1 MERIVSMVHGNPA
14 KNFKKGVVPMAW
26 DDQQSPW
33 GKKKGPQTPEELIA
47 LLLDKIKA
55 FFDGGAGEGGQS
67 GPGSSRPGAN
77 TPGGGLF
84 GGIGRFG
91 LIIGVLLLANILYS
105 SFYTIAPGEQGV
117 VLRFG
122 KYVKTTSSGLNFKLP
137 LMDEVIKVD
146 VENVRKEEFGFRTV
160 VAGQRSEF
168 AKAGYEAESLML
180 TSDRNVIDLEWI
192 IQYKVQDPIFFAFKV
207 KDVRQAVRDISE
219 VALRRIVGNMTFD
232 YVLSNR
238 EMLAANTQREV
249 QDSLDRYQ
257 AGVKIVTV
265 QFQDVNPP
273 EHVKPSFNEVNEAD
287 QDMKRLVN
295 EAEEA
300 YNREVPKARGD
311 ALKMLEEAQGYA
323 VERVNLAQGEASR
336 FLAILK
342 EYKGGQDVTR
352 RRMYLETMQEVL
364 PNVAEIYVVDGEK
377 GGLLPFLDVRGQRK
391 ATSTAP

>member
-1 MERIVSMVHGNPA
+1 
-14 KNFKKGVVPMAW
+14 MAW
-26 DDQQSPW
+26 DDQDQQPPW
-33 GKKKGPQTPEELIA
+33 GKKKGPQTPEEVIA
-47 LLLDKIKA
+47 LLLGKIKE
-55 FFDGGAGEGGQS
+55 FFEGGSGGGAKGGAGTS
-67 GPGSSRPGAN
+67 GRPTPNIPGA
-77 TPGGGLF
+77 GLLGRF
-84 GGIGRFG
+84 GGIG
-91 LIIGVLLLANILYS
+91 LVIGIFFLGNFLYS
-105 SFYTIAPGEQGV
+105 AFYTIAPGEKGV

-137 LMDEVIKVD
+137 FMDEVIKVD
-146 VENVRKEEFGFRTV
+146 VENVRKEEFGFRTKTP
-160 VAGQRSEF
+160 GQRTEF
-168 AKAGYEAESLML
+168 EKTGYGAESLML

-207 KDVRQAVRDISE
+207 KDVKQAVRDISE

-238 EMLAANTQREV
+238 EMLAAATQREV
-249 QDSLDRYQ
+249 QESLDRYQ

-265 QFQDVNPP
+265 QLQDVNPP
-273 EHVKPSFNEVNEAD
+273 EHVKPAFNEVNEAD

-295 EAEEA
+295 EAEES

-311 ALKMLEEAQGYA
+311 AKKMLEEAQGYA

-364 PNVAEIYVVDGEK
+364 PKVAEIYVVDGDK
-377 GGLLPFLDVRGQRK
+377 GGLLPFLDVRGGNK
-391 ATSTAP
+391 ATPKAP

>member
-1 MERIVSMVHGNPA
+1 
-14 KNFKKGVVPMAW
+14 MAW
-26 DDQQSPW
+26 DDQQPPW
-33 GKKKGPQTPEELIA
+33 GKKKGPQTPEEVIA
-47 LLLDKIKA
+47 LLLSKIKE
-55 FFDGGAGEGGQS
+55 FFEGGSGGGEKGAAGGGAG
-67 GPGSSRPGAN
+67 RPGPQI
-77 TPGGGLF
+77 PGAGLF
-84 GGIGRFG
+84 ANLGRLG
-91 LIIGVLLLANILYS
+91 LLVGVLFLAAFLYS
-105 SFYTIAPGEQGV
+105 AFYTIAPGEKGV

-137 LMDEVIKVD
+137 FMDEVIKID
-146 VENVRKEEFGFRTV
+146 VENVRKEEFGFRTKTP
-160 VAGQRSEF
+160 GQRTEF
-168 AKAGYEAESLML
+168 EKTGYGAESLML

-207 KDVRQAVRDISE
+207 KDVKQAVRDISE

-238 EMLAANTQREV
+238 EMLAAATQREV
-249 QDSLDRYQ
+249 QESLDRYQ

-265 QFQDVNPP
+265 QLQDVNPP
-273 EHVKPSFNEVNEAD
+273 EHVKPAFNEVNEAD

-311 ALKMLEEAQGYA
+311 AKKMLEEAQGYA

-364 PNVAEIYVVDGEK
+364 PKVSEIYVVDGDK
-377 GGLLPFLDVRGQRK
+377 GGLLPFLDVRGGSK
-391 ATSTAP
+391 ATPKAP

>member
-1 MERIVSMVHGNPA
+1 
-14 KNFKKGVVPMAW
+14 MAF

-47 LLLDKIKA
+47 LLLNKLKE
-55 FFDGGAGEGGQS
+55 FFDGGSGGGKQGGSGTGDSSTPGSS
-67 GPGSSRPGAN
+67 GPGLL
-77 TPGGGLF
+77 GGL
-84 GGIGRFG
+84 GRFG
-91 LIIGVLLLANILYS
+91 LIIGILFVINIVYS
-105 SFYTIAPGEQGV
+105 AFYTIAPGEKGV

-146 VENVRKEEFGFRTV
+146 VENVRKEEFGFRTKV
-160 VAGQRSEF
+160 PGQRTEYQKTGF
-168 AKAGYEAESLML
+168 DAESLML

-192 IQYKVQDPIFFAFKV
+192 IQYKVQDPILFAFKV
-207 KDVRQAVRDISE
+207 KDVKQAVRDSSE

-238 EMLAANTQREV
+238 EMLAAATQRDV
-249 QDSLDRYQ
+249 QASLDRYQ

-265 QFQDVNPP
+265 QLQDVNPP
-273 EHVKPSFNEVNEAD
+273 EKVKPAFNEVNEAD

-311 ALKMLEEAQGYA
+311 AKKMLEEAQGYA

-342 EYKGGQDVTR
+342 EYKGGPDVTR

-364 PNVAEIYVVDGEK
+364 PKVSEIYVIDGNK
-377 GGLLPFLDVRGQRK
+377 GGLLPFLDVRGQSKTTSK
-391 ATSTAP
+391 AP

>member
-1 MERIVSMVHGNPA
+1 
-14 KNFKKGVVPMAW
+14 MAF

-47 LLLDKIKA
+47 LLLNKLKE
-55 FFDGGAGEGGQS
+55 FFDGGSGGGKQGGS
-67 GPGSSRPGAN
+67 GPGIF
-77 TPGGGLF
+77 GGL
-84 GGIGRFG
+84 GRLG
-91 LIIGVLLLANILYS
+91 VIIGIFLLINIVYS
-105 SFYTIAPGEQGV
+105 AFYTIAPGEKGV

-122 KYVKTTSSGLNFKLP
+122 KYVKATSSGLNFKLP
-137 LMDEVIKVD
+137 LVDEVIKVD
-146 VENVRKEEFGFRTV
+146 VENVRKEEFGFRTKV
-160 VAGQRSEF
+160 PGQRTEYQKTGF
-168 AKAGYEAESLML
+168 DAESLML

-192 IQYKVQDPIFFAFKV
+192 IQYKVQDPILFAFRV
-207 KDVRQAVRDISE
+207 KDVKQAVRDSSE

-238 EMLAANTQREV
+238 EMLAAATQREV
-249 QDSLDRYQ
+249 QASLDRYQ

-265 QFQDVNPP
+265 QLQDVNPP
-273 EHVKPSFNEVNEAD
+273 EKVKPAFNEVNEAD

-311 ALKMLEEAQGYA
+311 AKKMLEEAQGYA

-342 EYKGGQDVTR
+342 EYQGGPDVTR

-364 PNVAEIYVVDGEK
+364 PKVSEIYVIDGNK
-377 GGLLPFLDVRGQRK
+377 GGLLPFLDVRGESKGTPK
-391 ATSTAP
+391 AP

>member
-1 MERIVSMVHGNPA
+1 
-14 KNFKKGVVPMAW
+14 MAL
-26 DDQQSPW
+26 DDREPQPPW

-47 LLLDKIKA
+47 LLLNKLKE
-55 FFDGGAGEGGQS
+55 FFDGGSGEKGTTGSGGRSGQDVSGAG
-67 GPGSSRPGAN
+67 P
-77 TPGGGLF
+77 F
-84 GGIGRFG
+84 GNIGRLG
-91 LIIGVLLLANILYS
+91 SVIGIFLLANVLYS

-122 KYVKTTSSGLNFKLP
+122 KYTKTTSPGLNFKLP

-146 VENVRKEEFGFRTV
+146 VENVRKEEFGFRTKIP
-160 VAGQRSEF
+160 GQRTEF
-168 AKAGYEAESLML
+168 EKTGYGGESLML

-207 KDVRQAVRDISE
+207 KDVKQAVRDISE

-311 ALKMLEEAQGYA
+311 AKKMLEEAHGYA
-323 VERVNLAQGEASR
+323 VERVNLAKGEASR

-364 PNVAEIYVVDGEK
+364 PKVAEIYVVDGDK
-377 GGLLPFLDVRGQRK
+377 GGIFPFLDVRGGRK
-391 ATSTAP
+391 VAPTTP

>member
-1 MERIVSMVHGNPA
+1 
-14 KNFKKGVVPMAW
+14 MAF

-33 GKKKGPQTPEELIA
+33 GKKKGPQTPEELIV
-47 LLLDKIKA
+47 LLLNKLKE
-55 FFDGGAGEGGQS
+55 FFDGVGSGEKGRPGTGGRLGPDLFGS
-67 GPGSSRPGAN
+67 GPLAN
-77 TPGGGLF
+77 LGK
-84 GGIGRFG
+84 FG
-91 LIIGVLLLANILYS
+91 LLIGVFFLGSLLFSA
-105 SFYTIAPGEQGV
+105 FYTIAPGEQGV

-122 KYVKTTSSGLNFKLP
+122 RYVKTTSPGLNFKLP
-137 LMDEVIKVD
+137 FMDEVIKVD
-146 VENVRKEEFGFRTV
+146 VENVRKEEFGFRTKTP
-160 VAGQRSEF
+160 GQRTEF
-168 AKAGYEAESLML
+168 EKTGYGAESLML

-207 KDVRQAVRDISE
+207 KDVKQAVRDISE
-219 VALRRIVGNMTFD
+219 VVLRRIVGNMTFD

-238 EMLAANTQREV
+238 EMLASATQREV
-249 QDSLDRYQ
+249 QESLDRYQ

-265 QFQDVNPP
+265 QLQDVNPP

-295 EAEEA
+295 EAEES

-311 ALKMLEEAQGYA
+311 AKKMLEEAQGYA

-342 EYKGGQDVTR
+342 EYKGGPEVTR

-364 PNVAEIYVVDGEK
+364 PKVTEIYVVDGDK
-377 GGLLPFLDVRGQRK
+377 GGILPFLDVRGGHK
-391 ATSTAP
+391 ATSKAP

>member
-1 MERIVSMVHGNPA
+1 
-14 KNFKKGVVPMAW
+14 MAW
-26 DDQQSPW
+26 DDQDQQSPW

-47 LLLDKIKA
+47 LLLNKLKE
-55 FFDGGAGEGGQS
+55 FFDGGIGGGKKGGSGTNDSPTPGSS
-67 GPGSSRPGAN
+67 GPGLL
-77 TPGGGLF
+77 GGL
-84 GGIGRFG
+84 GRFG
-91 LIIGVLLLANILYS
+91 LIIGILFLLNIVYS
-105 SFYTIAPGEQGV
+105 AFYTIAPGEKGV

-122 KYVKTTSSGLNFKLP
+122 RYVKTTSSGLNFKLP

-146 VENVRKEEFGFRTV
+146 VENVRKEEFGFRTKV
-160 VAGQRSEF
+160 PGQRTEYQKTGF
-168 AKAGYEAESLML
+168 DAESLML

-192 IQYKVQDPIFFAFKV
+192 IQYKVQDPILFAFKV
-207 KDVRQAVRDISE
+207 KDVKQAVRDSSE

-238 EMLAANTQREV
+238 EMLAAGTQREV
-249 QDSLDRYQ
+249 QASLDRYQ

-265 QFQDVNPP
+265 QLQDVNPP
-273 EHVKPSFNEVNEAD
+273 EKVKPAFNEVNEAD

-295 EAEEA
+295 EAEES

-311 ALKMLEEAQGYA
+311 AKKMLEEAQGYA

-342 EYKGGQDVTR
+342 EYKGGPDVTR

-364 PNVAEIYVVDGEK
+364 PKVTEIYVVDGNK
-377 GGLLPFLDVRGQRK
+377 GGILPFLDVRGESKGTPK
-391 ATSTAP
+391 AP

>member
-1 MERIVSMVHGNPA
+1 
-14 KNFKKGVVPMAW
+14 MAW
-26 DDQQSPW
+26 DDQQPPW
-33 GKKKGPQTPEELIA
+33 GRKKGPQTPEEVIA
-47 LLLDKIKA
+47 LLLTKLKE
-55 FFDGGAGEGGQS
+55 FFEGGSGGGEKGPAGGDAGRPGPQIPGAGLF
-67 GPGSSRPGAN
+67 AN
-77 TPGGGLF
+77 FGRLGLLV
-84 GGIGRFG
+84 GIVF
-91 LIIGVLLLANILYS
+91 LAAFLFS
-105 SFYTIAPGEQGV
+105 SFYTIAPGEKGV

-137 LMDEVIKVD
+137 FMDEVIKID
-146 VENVRKEEFGFRTV
+146 VENVRKEEFGFRTKTP
-160 VAGQRSEF
+160 GQRTEF
-168 AKAGYEAESLML
+168 EKTGYGAESLML

-207 KDVRQAVRDISE
+207 KDVKQAVRDISE

-238 EMLAANTQREV
+238 EMLAAATQREV
-249 QDSLDRYQ
+249 QESLDRYQ

-265 QFQDVNPP
+265 QLQDVNPP
-273 EHVKPSFNEVNEAD
+273 EHVKPAFNEVNEAD

-295 EAEEA
+295 EAEES

-311 ALKMLEEAQGYA
+311 AKKMLEEAQGYA

-364 PNVAEIYVVDGEK
+364 PKVSEIYVVDGDK
-377 GGLLPFLDVRGQRK
+377 GGLLPFLDVRGGNKGTPK
-391 ATSTAP
+391 AP

>member
-1 MERIVSMVHGNPA
+1 
-14 KNFKKGVVPMAW
+14 MAW
-26 DDQQSPW
+26 DDQNQQPPW

-47 LLLDKIKA
+47 LLLNKLKE
-55 FFDGGAGEGGQS
+55 FFDGSSGGGEKSPSGSGGQPGQNAS
-67 GPGSSRPGAN
+67 GPGP
-77 TPGGGLF
+77 F
-84 GGIGRFG
+84 GNIGRVGALVGIF
-91 LIIGVLLLANILYS
+91 LLVNVLYS

-122 KYVKTTSSGLNFKLP
+122 KYTKTTSPGLNFKLP

-146 VENVRKEEFGFRTV
+146 VENVRKEEFGFRTKV
-160 VAGQRSEF
+160 PGQRTEF
-168 AKAGYEAESLML
+168 EKTGYGAESLML

-207 KDVRQAVRDISE
+207 KDVKQAVRDISE

-249 QDSLDRYQ
+249 QEALDRYQ

-311 ALKMLEEAQGYA
+311 AKKMLEEAHGYA
-323 VERVNLAQGEASR
+323 VERVNLAKGEAAR

-342 EYKGGQDVTR
+342 EYKGGQEVTR

-364 PNVAEIYVVDGEK
+364 PKVTEIYVVDGDK
-377 GGLLPFLDVRGQRK
+377 GGVLPFLDVRGGRK
-391 ATSTAP
+391 AAPTAP

>member
-1 MERIVSMVHGNPA
+1 
-14 KNFKKGVVPMAW
+14 MAW
-26 DDQQSPW
+26 DDQDQQPPW

-47 LLLDKIKA
+47 LLLNKIKV
-55 FFDGGAGEGGQS
+55 FFEGGSEGGEKGGSGSGNRPTPNFPGAGLFG
-67 GPGSSRPGAN
+67 R
-77 TPGGGLF
+77 F
-84 GGIGRFG
+84 GGIG
-91 LIIGVLLLANILYS
+91 LLVGIFILGNILYS
-105 SFYTIAPGEQGV
+105 AFYTIAPGEQGV

-122 KYVKTTSSGLNFKLP
+122 KYVKTSAPGLNFKLP

-160 VAGQRSEF
+160 SAGQRSEF

-192 IQYKVQDPIFFAFKV
+192 IQYKVQDPIYFAFKV

-219 VALRRIVGNMTFD
+219 VALRRVVGNMTFD

-238 EMLAANTQREV
+238 EMLAADTQREV
-249 QDSLDRYQ
+249 QESLDRYQ

-273 EHVKPSFNEVNEAD
+273 DHVKPSFNEVNEAD

-311 ALKMLEEAQGYA
+311 AKKMLEEAQGYA

-364 PNVAEIYVVDGEK
+364 PKVAEIYVIDGEK
-377 GGLLPFLDVRGQRK
+377 GGLLPFLDVRGGRK
-391 ATSTAP
+391 AAPTAP